1 MTETLM
7 EKIENLDNLDDPFEF
22 DLQDMVEYAPAPFV
36 APETV
41 RFNQDQKA
49 IVPFTSSSARIPLHY
64 IDDEDCRGYVHCNG
78 EDDCIACKA
87 GRKVVERILLPVYLP
102 VEKQVGYLS
111 ISLSMKPDAL
121 LPKLLPYI
129 SKSSPKDVVLFVMR
143 DGYKHSVKANKLT
156 DDTDRGEDIV
166 KRFIEARKQ
175 GLHNP
180 ADLFRRMSNEELLW
194 LPNIREIAR
203 LKGLA

>member
-1 MTETLM
+1 MTDTLM
-7 EKIENLDNLDDPFEF
+7 EKIENLDTLDDPFEF

-102 VEKQVGYLS
+102 VEIAETIAVHFKVFPEGRRAFRNARWLQ
-111 ISLSMKPDAL
+111 AFR
-121 LPKLLPYI
+121 
-129 SKSSPKDVVLFVMR
+129 KS
-143 DGYKHSVKANKLT
+143 
-156 DDTDRGEDIV
+156 
-166 KRFIEARKQ
+166 
-175 GLHNP
+175 
-180 ADLFRRMSNEELLW
+180 
-194 LPNIREIAR
+194 
-203 LKGLA
+203 